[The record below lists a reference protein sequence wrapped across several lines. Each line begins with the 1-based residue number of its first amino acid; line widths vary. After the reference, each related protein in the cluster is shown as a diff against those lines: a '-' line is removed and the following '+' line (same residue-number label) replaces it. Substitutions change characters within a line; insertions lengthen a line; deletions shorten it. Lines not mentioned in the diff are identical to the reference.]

1 MTLLTMKQR
10 KMCKRLSTITM
21 VLIIL
26 MSVFD
31 CIHVY
36 ASSSFSVS
44 VSLSAE
50 STKVSEAVLIKAS
63 AGGSSG
69 CSPFKYRFLYST
81 DDGSSWRY
89 CGTSDYSGSSQY
101 TFIPSEH
108 GITTTTT
115 VRIKAQAQCN
125 EGNAQY
131 SGTKVLNVLPNS
143 TTALQISSAS
153 VTPSNGYKIGTVLTA
168 AATATG
174 GTAPYTY
181 QFSYKKSSATT
192 YTVAKAYSATSSYT
206 LNTSTWNAAAY
217 DIKITVK
224 DSKSATYSYVASVT
238 LSATTP
244 LVNSFT
250 VPTEETIGGKIGLS
264 ASGADGIRP
273 YTFTFSY
280 YPVGSSGSK
289 TTIASN
295 TTGITTWDTKGMT
308 AGNYVVEVK
317 IADSKSS
324 TVSKQATIK
333 LTEPPA
339 PSITLNVEPSVTK
352 GSILALSATATGGTT
367 PYTYLFEYQK
377 QGDRYTPLTDHYG
390 ESSQQ
395 NLDTSSLE
403 VGKYTCL
410 VHVRDG
416 NGIYSRQTCAFEITE
431 PKIISHLNVSNLS
444 PNVGAKITLSSTLL
458 VYTDGNLAPYTYK
471 FQYKRTS
478 DSAWTDIV
486 DYDSSNNIQFDTSDL
501 EAVPYSVR
509 VMIKD
514 KNGSEYEG
522 NTCTLDMQPYVAHT
536 LDDLRALV
544 ISIDEWY
551 EQASCGSAKDDIEHW
566 KERHEKEDPEL
577 YAQYPFD
584 WNSYYELYCKVRDAK
599 ESDSEN
605 FDEWYEDLYNQWM
618 LFKSLMNSGEINYD
632 GSNFVMNFTNGV
644 FDCFKSVLKLVPD
657 TLYVTSGATVDNETA
672 NNLIMP
678 GGFNFMTAAETI
690 YPIFQMIGYSLIV
703 LFTGI
708 NALESAIQ
716 YEMFT
721 LRGGVRIF
729 ARLFFAKVWVDLSL
743 TICKAI
749 IEISVGWL
757 ASILNLSNELLD
769 TSSFDLLVNLPH
781 SNLWVIGVIVD
792 ILNGLIMV
800 ISVIILLAI
809 LIIMLS
815 IIVIKLLTRQFELA
829 ALCCVSPAFFA
840 CLAGEETKAVFK
852 KFIMTFLSVVLEV
865 VFMGIMYYIYCSFI
879 CQWSG
884 GSGTIDISA
893 DFSRLF
899 SVESGF
905 IQFLLISICA
915 FMLMIK
921 PPKILR
927 NLVTI

>member
-21 VLIIL
+21 ALIIL

-50 STKVSEAVLIKAS
+50 STKVNEAVLIKAS

-81 DDGSSWRY
+81 DDGSSWKY
-89 CGTSDYSGSSQY
+89 CGTSDYSSSSQY

-115 VRIKAQAQCN
+115 VRIKVQAQCN
-125 EGNAQY
+125 EGNTQY
-131 SGTKVLNVLPNS
+131 SGTEVLNVLPNS

-168 AATATG
+168 TATATG

-181 QFSYKKSSATT
+181 QFSYKKSSATA
-192 YTVAKAYSATSSYT
+192 YTIAKSYSETSSYT
-206 LNTSTWNAAAY
+206 MNTSTWDAVAY

-295 TTGITTWDTKGMT
+295 TTGIATWDTSGMT

-333 LTEPPA
+333 LTSPPA

-352 GSILALSATATGGTT
+352 GSTLALSATATGGVT

-377 QGDRYTPLTDHYG
+377 QGDSTYTPLTEHYG

-416 NGIYSRQTCAFEITE
+416 NGIYYRQTCAFEITQ
-431 PKIISHLNVSNLS
+431 PTIISHLNASNLS
-444 PNVGAKITLSSTLL
+444 PNVGAKITLSSTLS
-458 VYTDGNLAPYTYK
+458 VYTDGNLSPYTYK
-471 FQYKRTS
+471 FEYKKA
-478 DSAWTDIV
+478 DGGDWTTIE
-486 DYDSSNNIQFDTSDL
+486 DYGSSNNIQFDTSDL
-501 EAVPYSVR
+501 EAVPYTLR

-536 LDDLRALV
+536 LDDLKALV
-544 ISIDEWY
+544 ASIDEWY

-566 KERHEKEDPEL
+566 KEDHEGTEL

-599 ESDSEN
+599 ESDSEH

-644 FDCFKSVLKLVPD
+644 FNCFKSVLKLVPN
-657 TLYVTSGATVDNETA
+657 TLFITSGATVDNETA

-721 LRGGVRIF
+721 MRGGVRIL
-729 ARLFFAKVWVDLSL
+729 ARLFFAKVRVDLSL

-757 ASILNLSNELLD
+757 TSILGLSNELLD
-769 TSSFDLLVNLPH
+769 T
-781 SNLWVIGVIVD
+781 
-792 ILNGLIMV
+792 
-800 ISVIILLAI
+800 
-809 LIIMLS
+809 
-815 IIVIKLLTRQFELA
+815 
-829 ALCCVSPAFFA
+829 
-840 CLAGEETKAVFK
+840 
-852 KFIMTFLSVVLEV
+852 
-865 VFMGIMYYIYCSFI
+865 CSFVLTANYPN
-879 CQWSG
+879 SG
-884 GSGTIDISA
+884 LWIIGPVVDLINALILALIVS
-893 DFSRLF
+893 
-899 SVESGF
+899 
-905 IQFLLISICA
+905 FL
-915 FMLMIK
+915 
-921 PPKILR
+921 IL
-927 NLVTI
+927 